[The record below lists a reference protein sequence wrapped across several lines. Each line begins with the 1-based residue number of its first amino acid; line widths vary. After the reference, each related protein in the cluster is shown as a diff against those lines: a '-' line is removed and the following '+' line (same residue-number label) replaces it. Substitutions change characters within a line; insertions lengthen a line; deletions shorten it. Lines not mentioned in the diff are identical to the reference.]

1 VVVEMWFH
9 RSSCHK
15 IAVSLERPKRIG
27 EDNIET
33 NLKKLK
39 GVNLKI
45 YKQAT

>member
-1 VVVEMWFH
+1 VEVWYY

-15 IAVSLERPKRIG
+15 IAVSLERPKRIV

-39 GVNLKI
+39 EVNLKI